1 MGVLLNGSV
10 VDPFLDWL
18 VGNASMAAT
27 GTRYVTVFD
36 GNPQGAGS
44 EVINTLTGSSNRID
58 LTAAMDDA
66 SGGSVA
72 NDTQI
77 TFTSSAVGA
86 ADVDFVAIYDAI
98 TGGNLLASVAVTA
111 KSIAIGDGLRIA
123 IGNLT
128 IEVS

>member
-1 MGVLLNGSV
+1 
-10 VDPFLDWL
+10 
-18 VGNASMAAT
+18 
-27 GTRYVTVFD
+27 
-36 GNPQGAGS
+36 
-44 EVINTLTGSSNRID
+44 
-58 LTAAMDDA
+58 MDDA

-98 TGGNLLASVAVTA
+98 TGGSLLASVAVTA